1 MVHLFINRVHLFN
14 IDPKS
19 IRKMDWDKPISLAY
33 LEKSILKINQ
43 QVTDLY
49 NQCFP
54 PMDEEGFDQQM
65 EYFAQEF
72 FEELEKKKNQDR
84 EHMG

>member
-1 MVHLFINRVHLFN
+1 
-14 IDPKS
+14 
-19 IRKMDWDKPISLAY
+19 

-54 PMDEEGFDQQM
+54 PMDEEEFDQQM
-65 EYFAQEF
+65 EFFAQEF